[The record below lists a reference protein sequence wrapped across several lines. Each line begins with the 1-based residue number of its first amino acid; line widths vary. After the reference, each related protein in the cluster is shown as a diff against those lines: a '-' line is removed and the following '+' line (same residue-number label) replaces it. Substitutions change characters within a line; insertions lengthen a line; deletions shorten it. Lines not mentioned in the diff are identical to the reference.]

1 MLFLQIS
8 SVSPKLSQL
17 FRVFCISVDIHD
29 HFVNFT
35 AINSAAWY
43 FVEAVD
49 KSDENWPCKG
59 LDSLT
64 RG

>member
-1 MLFLQIS
+1 M
-8 SVSPKLSQL
+8 
-17 FRVFCISVDIHD
+17 DIHD

-49 KSDENWPCKG
+49 KSDENWPCNG